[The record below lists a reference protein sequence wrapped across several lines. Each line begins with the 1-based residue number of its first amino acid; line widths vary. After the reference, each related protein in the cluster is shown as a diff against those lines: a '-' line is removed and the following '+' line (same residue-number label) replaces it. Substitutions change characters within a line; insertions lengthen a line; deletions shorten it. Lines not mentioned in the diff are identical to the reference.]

1 MVVVVDLLAVV
12 VVVLVVVVVELYHCL
27 GIDAGRMGSRLGGSL
42 LSTVEGSTW
51 RMVSQNM
58 GAPLECKK
66 GNYST
71 LACLPQRQV

>member
-12 VVVLVVVVVELYHCL
+12 VVVLVVVVVVELYHCL

-42 LSTVEGSTW
+42 LFTVEGSTS
-51 RMVSQNM
+51 RTVSQNM

-66 GNYST
+66 GQ
-71 LACLPQRQV
+71 L